1 MPVLKKTTR
10 YQHRSFHAC
19 MGSLQN
25 ARKKIDAAGTKFLFV
40 LYPGFMSVDLIPS
53 VSHQPL
59 WQCGLVGRWGRKH
72 EFDTA
77 GIDRFKHDF
86 SLSFFAYF
94 QSLFNYEEV
103 FLFKLRP
110 NASVLCVQCSTMP
123 AVWTHPQWW
132 KPSHSEKGFSGVGS
146 VCFNFATSYLSW
158 SRIR

>member
-1 MPVLKKTTR
+1 
-10 YQHRSFHAC
+10 

-59 WQCGLVGRWGRKH
+59 WQCGLVGRWGRKN

-110 NASVLCVQCSTMP
+110 NASVLCVQCRTMP
-123 AVWTHPQWW
+123 AV
-132 KPSHSEKGFSGVGS
+132 
-146 VCFNFATSYLSW
+146 
-158 SRIR
+158 